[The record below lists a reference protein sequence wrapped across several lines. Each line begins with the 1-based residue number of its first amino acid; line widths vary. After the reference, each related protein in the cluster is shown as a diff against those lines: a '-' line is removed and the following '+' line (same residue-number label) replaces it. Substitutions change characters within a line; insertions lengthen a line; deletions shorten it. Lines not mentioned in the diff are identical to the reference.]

1 MTNKQNKFFDNAIGL
16 RKKDIVKGSLRKKEH
31 KTNNSYEE
39 YEMVVKDRVFS
50 RAGNLYYVIVK
61 AFDKTSKSYKRVSN
75 IVKVCGNTC
84 TPENNM
90 NIISQYVK
98 AEEEIKKYETT
109 ETYPFDDEIGAINEK
124 INENNISPTIYQH
137 TRTKISI
144 EAEYT
149 TKAPKKNLNSSF
161 SSNLIGMIVAGSLLI
176 LAGFTLIVSYFI
188 NQCRKKDYPVTIYTV
203 TP

>member
-1 MTNKQNKFFDNAIGL
+1 MK
-16 RKKDIVKGSLRKKEH
+16 
-31 KTNNSYEE
+31 
-39 YEMVVKDRVFS
+39 
-50 RAGNLYYVIVK
+50 LY
-61 AFDKTSKSYKRVSN
+61 
-75 IVKVCGNTC
+75 
-84 TPENNM
+84 
-90 NIISQYVK
+90 IIIRLLFI
-98 AEEEIKKYETT
+98 IKLN
-109 ETYPFDDEIGAINEK
+109 FGK

-144 EAEYT
+144 EAENT